1 MLKKISSFSNHFLN
15 IAIAVS
21 LAAMSLSVLLNVIL
35 RYVFNSGLTWSEEVS
50 RYFFV
55 WLVFLGAVS
64 ALKDKMHLGVD
75 LVVKALPQRMQKVVF
90 VISNGIVLYILWLVV
105 DGSWKMSVL
114 NMNSTGPATGMPLSY
129 LYGIG
134 VVSGIWMMILVASSV
149 FKVLKNETDDF
160 TTVQSSEEIVTKT
173 EGDSKET
180 GKRKRDN
187 ALEGERYLP

>member
-15 IAIAVS
+15 VAIALS

-55 WLVFLGAVS
+55 WLVFLGAIS

-75 LVVKALPQRMQKVVF
+75 LVVKALPQKMQKAVF

-160 TTVQSSEEIVTKT
+160 TTVQSSEEIAANT
-173 EGDSKET
+173 EEDSKET
-180 GKRKRDN
+180 GKRDG

>member
-15 IAIAVS
+15 IAIALS

-75 LVVKALPQRMQKVVF
+75 LVVKALPKRMQKVVF

-149 FKVLKNETDDF
+149 FKVLKNETDNF
-160 TTVQSSEEIVTKT
+160 TTVQSSEEIVAKT
-173 EGDSKET
+173 EGDSKEI
-180 GKRKRDN
+180 GKRKRDG